1 MPRLKSRPPL
11 PMLGGSGECT
21 YLYSFYAVR
30 PRSIAELIGFANTSV
45 CGFSPCSAGK
55 YLSMLFQL
63 SGPIVQDLSQ
73 NSGQLPIEAG
83 AHGAHD
89 RLLPWR
95 EE

>member
-1 MPRLKSRPPL
+1 M
-11 PMLGGSGECT
+11 
-21 YLYSFYAVR
+21 
-30 PRSIAELIGFANTSV
+30 AELIGFANTPV
-45 CGFSPCSAGK
+45 CGFSPCGARK
-55 YLSMLFQL
+55 YFSMLLKL

-73 NSGQLPIEAG
+73 NSGQVLMEAG